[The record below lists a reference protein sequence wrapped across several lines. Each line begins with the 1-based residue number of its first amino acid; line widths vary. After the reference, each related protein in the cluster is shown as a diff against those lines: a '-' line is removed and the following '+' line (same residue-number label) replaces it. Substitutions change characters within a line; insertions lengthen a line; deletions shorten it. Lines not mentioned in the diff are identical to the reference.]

1 MQSGRT
7 LIFVY
12 NSDSEDLPDVND
24 HMSRMAGPGGGH
36 CSLYAV
42 THSPIGMKK
51 EWKRFIQSLGI
62 PVRFLARDTFSAEFP
77 KAADAFPSV
86 FLQTSEGL
94 FAFITADEI
103 NHQCRETGDLI
114 RLVSQRIAD

>member
-24 HMSRMAGPGGGH
+24 HMSRMAGPGNGH

-51 EWKRFIQSLGI
+51 EWKRFVQGLGI
-62 PVRFLARDTFSAEFP
+62 PVRFLARDTFRAEFP
-77 KAADAFPSV
+77 KVAVTFPSV

-94 FAFITADEI
+94 FTFITKEEI
-103 NHQCRETGDLI
+103 DHQCREPGDLI